1 MEFIILGI
9 AIFFG
14 IIIGWHARERY
25 AMRVVHQLL
34 ERVDEQ
40 HEADEEERT
49 KMRLEK
55 HGEMIYAFIVEN
67 DEFIAQGKDLHELD
81 KAMQVRFP
89 GRKFSVE
96 EQNLKDIA
104 VEYHEPV

>member
-14 IIIGWHARERY
+14 IIIGRHARERY

-40 HEADEEERT
+40 QEADEEER
-49 KMRLEK
+49 
-55 HGEMIYAFIVEN
+55 N
-67 DEFIAQGKDLHELD
+67 
-81 KAMQVRFP
+81 
-89 GRKFSVE
+89 
-96 EQNLKDIA
+96 
-104 VEYHEPV
+104 